1 MPAIFHRDAT
11 DTLVEIIPTYPSN
24 LPISG
29 RYVVDFPDHFDLK
42 LNTTKPTRAEVISK
56 ISEMMRE
63 RFVAF
68 DYFITNNLLSETD
81 FTDNFEVGASQSIS
95 VVDNLYLPVS
105 PANPE
110 FNFLNSYKKGTA
122 PNTTS
127 VMGRFPKKNHIEG
140 ATITSD
146 RNASGNNCI
155 ITQDIDIVGSTN
167 DSLGRNDFFVSFRSA
182 LQTYVKDRSLSDT
195 EKNEQNPLTSNR
207 TGYMSYTNTQYDS
220 PNRLRC
226 FISSDGSTYQEV
238 NNLTVFS
245 FNGKVDT
252 IRLAWV
258 NYTDADLTL
267 LSYTLMY

>member
-11 DTLVEIIPTYPSN
+11 DTLIEITPTYPST

-56 ISEMMRE
+56 INEMMRE

-68 DYFITNNLLSETD
+68 DYFITNNLLNEAD

-105 PANPE
+105 SANPQY
-110 FNFLNSYKKGTA
+110 NFLNSYKNGGS

-127 VMGRFPKKNHIEG
+127 VMGRFPNMGHTEG

-146 RNASGNNCI
+146 RTASGNRCI
-155 ITQDIDIVGSTN
+155 ITQEIDISGSTS
-167 DSLGRNDFFVSFRSA
+167 DGLGRNDFFVYFRSA
-182 LQTYVKDRSLSDT
+182 LKSYTKDRSLSDT
-195 EKNEQNPLTSNR
+195 ERTAATFTANR
-207 TGYMSYTNTQYDS
+207 KGSVDYTNTEYDAS
-220 PNRLRC
+220 NRLRC
-226 FISSDGSTYQEV
+226 FISSDGSTYQEID
-238 NNLTVFS
+238 NLSVFS
-245 FNGKVDT
+245 FNGAVDT